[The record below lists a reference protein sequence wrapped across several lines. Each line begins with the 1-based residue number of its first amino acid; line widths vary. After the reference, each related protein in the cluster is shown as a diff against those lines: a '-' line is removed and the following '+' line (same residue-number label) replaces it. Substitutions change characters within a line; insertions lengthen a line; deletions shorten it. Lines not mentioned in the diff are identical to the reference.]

1 MKYLFLIFITIC
13 QSFAAHP
20 DLKGFKSKFGVGF
33 DNTVKYDR
41 LLPLGFQIGTEWR
54 YRIVGRGGEYFSLD
68 QQPEFWLLTTT
79 HCFLTKFMDW
89 ENRINALGPDID
101 FTSVEFV
108 SRLRKQIVFDG
119 RWALSPFVQVVDY
132 SFDGS
137 ALGADWPE
145 SESMHHFE
153 FGTKLGLDLEVFF

>member
-1 MKYLFLIFITIC
+1 
-13 QSFAAHP
+13 
-20 DLKGFKSKFGVGF
+20 
-33 DNTVKYDR
+33 
-41 LLPLGFQIGTEWR
+41 
-54 YRIVGRGGEYFSLD
+54 
-68 QQPEFWLLTTT
+68 
-79 HCFLTKFMDW
+79 MDW

-137 ALGADWPE
+137 ALNSLHSTWIK
-145 SESMHHFE
+145 S
-153 FGTKLGLDLEVFF
+153 